1 MKENNRLILQLTR
14 YFNIFTYVLTRYFH
28 NLALQIK
35 RSIKQEL
42 IDHLPKKEILLL
54 TGARQVGK
62 TTVLLE
68 IIQDLKNKGE
78 KVLFLN
84 LDNDAHSPFLE
95 SQEKLLKKA
104 ALELG
109 NSGYIFIDEIQRKEN
124 AGIFLKGIYD
134 RNLPYKL
141 IITGSGSLELK
152 EKIHESLSG
161 RKRAFEM
168 MPVTFMEFA
177 DYKTNYRYAEEL
189 AAFLE
194 MHPSEYA
201 TLLNEYLNYGGYP
214 RIVTEAQ
221 HKEKLQLIDEIFSSY
236 VEKDIVYLLKIE
248 RPEVFKMLIQILA
261 SQAAQL
267 INYSSLSTQ
276 LGLSVPTLKKYL
288 WYAEKTYS
296 LQRITPY
303 YSNRTKEI
311 TKAPV
316 YHFTDIGLRNF
327 AIGVM
332 GNLIDNNQKGFVFQ
346 NLVHQLLKAYISGTG
361 WTLHFWRTTDKAEVD
376 FIIDKK
382 NQVLPVEVKFGT
394 IKQLTISRSFRSF
407 IEKYNPVE
415 AWLVNPT
422 TLAETKINNTTVR
435 FLPFYQI
442 SQFTP

>member
-1 MKENNRLILQLTR
+1 
-14 YFNIFTYVLTRYFH
+14 V
-28 NLALQIK
+28 QIK
-35 RSIKQEL
+35 RTIKQEL

-62 TTVLLE
+62 TTILLE
-68 IIQDLKNKGE
+68 IIQELKNKGE

-84 LDNDAHSPFLE
+84 LDNDTHSPFFE

-141 IITGSGSLELK
+141 IIAGSGSLELK
-152 EKIHESLSG
+152 EKIHESLTG
-161 RKRAFEM
+161 RKRAVEM

-177 DYKTNYRYAEEL
+177 DYKTDYRFAEEL
-189 AAFLE
+189 VAFLE

-201 TLLNEYLNYGGYP
+201 ALLNEYLNYGGYP
-214 RIVTEAQ
+214 RIVTEP
-221 HKEKLQLIDEIFSSY
+221 KSNEKKQLIDEIFSSY

-261 SQAAQL
+261 SQTAQL
-267 INYSSLSTQ
+267 INYSSLSAQ

-288 WYAEKTYS
+288 WYAEKTFS
-296 LQRITPY
+296 IQRITPY

-316 YHFTDIGLRNF
+316 YYFTDIGLRNF
-327 AIGVM
+327 AIGLM
-332 GNLIDNNQKGFVFQ
+332 GNLVDNNQKGFVFQ
-346 NLVHQLLKAYISGTG
+346 NLVHQLLKEHITGTG
-361 WTLHFWRTTDKAEVD
+361 WSLHYWRTTDKAEVD

-382 NQVLPVEVKFGT
+382 NQVLPVEVKYGT

-415 AWLVNPT
+415 AWLITPS
-422 TLAETKINNTTVR
+422 TLAETIINNTTVR

-442 SQFTP
+442 PSFTP